1 MTTQLKSSNLANNI
15 SVNIGSS
22 GALTTTNFTM
32 QESGGKLN
40 IHPNSVLFKRL
51 PPLVVYGQRI
61 ETTKKFLKF
70 VTWIESDWLIEIHP
84 KLYKYS
90 KK

>member
-32 QESGGKLN
+32 QESGGKLIIKYGSN
-40 IHPNSVLFKRL
+40 TIMSIDSTGKITANSSFIAGGT
-51 PPLVVYGQRI
+51 P
-61 ETTKKFLKF
+61 
-70 VTWIESDWLIEIHP
+70 
-84 KLYKYS
+84 
-90 KK
+90 